1 MRPDGSDRCRRLVL
15 LCACIVF
22 ACAGTAAQ
30 TKKGTAGT
38 DFLGDKDRTAQG
50 GVQAQ
55 PRGPALES
63 VIVPENYYV
72 GPSDGFAVDIWS
84 STPLAFELTVT
95 PEGTLIVPTV
105 GEVQV
110 ANMTL
115 TAAKKKVVAAIR
127 KRYLNAELTMTLV
140 SPRPVIVTVEGQ
152 VLNPGSY
159 TMAAYNRVDKA
170 VEAANKLMPGET
182 QNDVNNVR
190 LTMST
195 RRIILRHNDGTQ
207 SRVDLQK
214 FLAEKEDRWNPY
226 LREGDIVVVPTNDF
240 TRNVIGVYGQVNT
253 PGRFEFAGGD
263 SASDLLRFAY
273 GFSPLAREDSIE
285 FTRQDPTGNILERRV
300 IDGRAILQGTAP
312 DFLLQ
317 PGDRLLVRGDVDQ
330 RGDYRVT
337 ITGEVRS
344 PGVYPITR
352 DSTRLTDLIRF
363 AGGFTDDALLSSAEV
378 LRQPVMAGETETER
392 LQSIRGGVPPDDTTY
407 FYLETA
413 LRIRKEPV
421 TADFE
426 KLFGRGDTSSDVLLR
441 NGDYVDVPSKK
452 KTVYVFGQVVT
463 PGHVPYRPGTDIWYY
478 IGKAGGVTDR
488 ARQGDAKVIKA
499 RSRQWLNPGDTSVEE
514 GDFVWV
520 PKVPDRPF
528 GYYLGIVAQ
537 SATVLS
543 VAISVVLLVNQFK
556 K

>member
-1 MRPDGSDRCRRLVL
+1 MKADGSDRRGRLL
-15 LCACIVF
+15 LACACGLF
-22 ACAGTAAQ
+22 ACAGAAAQ
-30 TKKGTAGT
+30 VKKGAAET
-38 DFLGDKDRTAQG
+38 DFLGEKDRTAQG
-50 GVQAQ
+50 GVLAQ

-63 VIVPENYYV
+63 VIVPENYFV

-95 PEGTLIVPTV
+95 PEGTMIIPTV

-115 TAAKKKVVAAIR
+115 ASAKKKVVAAIR

-140 SPRPVIVTVEGQ
+140 SPRPIIVTVEGQ
-152 VLNPGSY
+152 VVNPGSY

-182 QNDVNNVR
+182 QTDVSNVR
-190 LTMST
+190 LIMST

-214 FLAEKEDRWNPY
+214 FLAGKEDRWNPY
-226 LREGDIVVVPTNDF
+226 LREGDIVVVPPNDF
-240 TRNVIGVYGQVNT
+240 RRNVIGVYGQVNA
-253 PGRFEFAGGD
+253 PGRFEFADGD
-263 SASDLLRFAY
+263 SVSDVLRFAY
-273 GFSPLAREDSIE
+273 GFSPRARGDSIE
-285 FTRQDPTGNILERRV
+285 FSRQDPTGNILEHRV
-300 IDGRAILQGTAP
+300 IDGRGILEGTAP
-312 DFLLQ
+312 DFPLQ
-317 PGDRLLVRGDVDQ
+317 PGDRLLVRGEVDQ

-337 ITGEVRS
+337 IAGEVRF

-352 DSTRLTDLIRF
+352 DSTRLTDLIRL
-363 AGGFTDDALLSSAEV
+363 AGGFTEDALLSSSEV
-378 LRQPVMAGETETER
+378 LRQSVSPGDIETER

-407 FYLETA
+407 FYLETT

-421 TADFE
+421 TVDFE
-426 KLFGRGDTSSDVLLR
+426 KLFGRGDASNDILLR
-441 NGDYVDVPSKK
+441 TGDYVDVPSNK

-463 PGHVPYRPGTDIWYY
+463 PGHVPYRPGADIWHY
-478 IGKAGGVTDR
+478 IGRAGGVTDR
-488 ARQGDAKVIKA
+488 AREGDMKVIKA
-499 RSRQWLNPGDTSVEE
+499 RSRQWLNPGDTPIEE

-528 GYYLGIVAQ
+528 GYYLGIIAQ